1 MKINLKAWSVWPL
14 DAKKEK
20 NKKQQN
26 KKPKKSKKNKAKQN
40 SSHRTFDYK
49 VPPVNLSV
57 KITPPHIKF
66 GQKRNLFLPHKCVF
80 IYLKERVAQ
89 IGADIQRS
97 QTSVIYFCCFFV
109 LKCKKVTMSPWKK
122 DSHSTW
128 SITNLAITS
137 KHKQSSPSN
146 PDASS
151 DTRFH
156 ELHSCFR
163 FHYTHVVSWSK

>member
-1 MKINLKAWSVWPL
+1 MPRKKKI
-14 DAKKEK
+14 K
-20 NKKQQN
+20 NNNNKT

-97 QTSVIYFCCFFV
+97 QTSVIYLLLLCSE
-109 LKCKKVTMSPWKK
+109 M
-122 DSHSTW
+122 
-128 SITNLAITS
+128 
-137 KHKQSSPSN
+137 
-146 PDASS
+146 
-151 DTRFH
+151 
-156 ELHSCFR
+156 
-163 FHYTHVVSWSK
+163 